1 MGRFM
6 QILGI
11 LLALGLLYAVM
22 AGLGLTQG
30 FKRHKAAAK
39 IQVIDDFED
48 PNDDFDWTTG
58 GYVKIEPSTQNKT
71 HGKYCAKA
79 TFLLADQFLPDA
91 TPAAPDAADSTPS
104 ANPGQAGSAPSTG
117 STSSPQGSAGQ
128 AGAPQAVQFMPES
141 EPTPSTPWQP
151 EMVLDVNS
159 VTPLKVF
166 EWQDYADLKMDVF
179 NDQAQ
184 PVTYHVEVGDSHAY
198 LFDTAGP
205 LTPKKVTNISIPL
218 EDLAKDRLD
227 LSNIRSLRF
236 WVDTAGAAQP
246 VVVYLDYMR
255 LEGDA
260 SAPKPNPA
268 ASPTPR
274 R

>member
-1 MGRFM
+1 M

-11 LLALGLLYAVM
+11 LLAIGLIYAVL
-22 AGLGLTQG
+22 AGLGFTHG
-30 FKRHKAAAK
+30 FKRKTTAK
-39 IQVIDDFED
+39 TQMITDFEN

-58 GYVKIEPSTQNKT
+58 GYVKVEPSTENKT
-71 HGKYCAKA
+71 HGKTCAKA
-79 TFLLADQFLPDA
+79 TFLLA
-91 TPAAPDAADSTPS
+91 
-104 ANPGQAGSAPSTG
+104 G
-117 STSSPQGSAGQ
+117 
-128 AGAPQAVQFMPES
+128 QFMPNATPVYPATPIAAASTQVSAPATLSQAASNTTPEPV
-141 EPTPSTPWQP
+141 PTPSVTWQP

-166 EWQDYADLKMDVF
+166 EWEEYADFKMDVF

-184 PVTYHVEVGDSHAY
+184 PVTCHVEVGDSHAY
-198 LFDTAGP
+198 LFDHTES

-218 EDLAKDRLD
+218 EEIAKNRLD

-236 WVDTAGAAQP
+236 WVETTGATQP
-246 VVVYLDYMR
+246 VVVYLDNIR

-260 SAPKPNPA
+260 SAPRAAAPV

>member
-30 FKRHKAAAK
+30 FKRHKATAK
-39 IQVIDDFED
+39 MQVIDDFED
-48 PNDDFDWTTG
+48 LNDDFDWTTG

-79 TFLLADQFLPDA
+79 TFLLASQFLSDV
-91 TPAAPDAADSTPS
+91 TPAASDTAGLP
-104 ANPGQAGSAPSTG
+104 QAGQAPSTG
-117 STSSPQGSAGQ
+117 SASSPQA
-128 AGAPQAVQFMPES
+128 APPEPI
-141 EPTPSTPWQP
+141 PTPSVPWQP

-159 VTPLKVF
+159 VTPLKAF

-198 LFDTAGP
+198 LFDTSGP

-218 EDLAKDRLD
+218 DALAQDRLD

-236 WVDTAGAAQP
+236 WVDTTDAAQP
-246 VVVYLDYMR
+246 VVVYLDYVR

-268 ASPTPR
+268 ASPTAKGSP
-274 R
+274 